1 MPSFWCNPP
10 SLHPSFLPRLSPY
23 ESTTA
28 TISPMPHLRR
38 SARSALVQVSCANG
52 ARDAVHV
59 RHQMAAKDGAVQRR
73 GHVHFGGVV
82 VVHFD
87 QAFDQRLGMG
97 GWVVEWTGGNTTLH
111 QVNTYVPMLDR
122 ERTESTR
129 ANRCFSKVRSNVMQC
144 AHVLLYLDFN
154 WIIHFGSFVIGLSI
168 DLPLVE
174 ATVLLTSAAS

>member
-1 MPSFWCNPP
+1 
-10 SLHPSFLPRLSPY
+10 
-23 ESTTA
+23 
-28 TISPMPHLRR
+28 
-38 SARSALVQVSCANG
+38 
-52 ARDAVHV
+52 
-59 RHQMAAKDGAVQRR
+59 
-73 GHVHFGGVV
+73 
-82 VVHFD
+82 
-87 QAFDQRLGMG
+87 MG